1 MADTPGYGAFPETPQ
16 ADLHKQIEDL
26 RSDVGKMRDSIS
38 ALLEG
43 ASEHASDFYDSSV
56 STAAQVGSGVKR
68 QAQAISESVQ
78 ENPVPI
84 TSAFVAGGIFGM
96 LIGYAMRPSERHRR
110 LF

>member
-1 MADTPGYGAFPETPQ
+1 MADTPGYGAFPETAQ

-43 ASEHASDFYDSSV
+43 ASEHASDLYDSTA
-56 STAAQVGSGVKR
+56 STAARVGSGVKR

-78 ENPVPI
+78 ENPVPM
-84 TSAFVAGGIFGM
+84 TSALVIGGIFGI